1 MIYQHITK
9 SLMDVIDTY
18 KLRNGLIVII
28 FIILYGEVGSILIME
43 LDPFEALYFTVITI
57 ATVGYGDIVPVTILQ
72 KLFSMSLSL
81 AGIVVIAYIITT
93 ILTNISEGME
103 EVRSGAI
110 MRKKV
115 ANLKEHYILCGYGRV
130 GSVILKEL
138 KERNQNV
145 LIIEKNHET
154 VEKLEED
161 EDLLV
166 INGDATDTDLLKK
179 INLDKAYGMIVATG
193 SDVDNLFIVL
203 TTRELA
209 PDLWIVSRASYSEN
223 IKRLKN
229 AGSNEVISP
238 EASGGSELYY
248 AAVTPKMVKITCKH
262 HVKDIATEMKIVLD
276 NNCNI
281 EDIEYDFPGIK
292 EPLVRKIGVI
302 KKENYGKYN
311 DYLNSNLAA
320 SKSIKNIYKSMGGL
334 HSHKISGSSSED
346 LNKTIQ
352 ELNKKGFI
360 LGINLNDEEILKLTK
375 EYANEI
381 FEEQENN
388 CKIDY

>member
-248 AAVTPKMVKITCKH
+248 AAVTPKMVKIPCKH
-262 HVKDIATEMKIVLD
+262 HVKDIPTELKIVSD
-276 NNCNI
+276 DNCNI

-320 SKSIKNIYKSMGGL
+320 SKSIKNIYKSVGGL

>member
-1 MIYQHITK
+1 
-9 SLMDVIDTY
+9 MDVIDTY

-320 SKSIKNIYKSMGGL
+320 SKSIKNIYKSVGGL

>member
-320 SKSIKNIYKSMGGL
+320 SKSIKNIYKSVGGL
-334 HSHKISGSSSED
+334 HSHKISGSNSED

>member
-28 FIILYGEVGSILIME
+28 FIILYGEVGSILIMG

-238 EASGGSELYY
+238 EASGGFELYY

-302 KKENYGKYN
+302 KKEDYGKYN

-320 SKSIKNIYKSMGGL
+320 SKSIKNLYKSVGGL

-360 LGINLNDEEILKLTK
+360 LGIDLNDEEILKLTK

>member
-320 SKSIKNIYKSMGGL
+320 SKSIKNIYKSVGGL

-360 LGINLNDEEILKLTK
+360 LGIDLNDEEILKLTK

>member
-209 PDLWIVSRASYSEN
+209 PDLWTVSRASYSEN

-320 SKSIKNIYKSMGGL
+320 SKSIKNIYKSVGGL

>member
-320 SKSIKNIYKSMGGL
+320 SKSIKNIYKSVGGL

>member
-28 FIILYGEVGSILIME
+28 FIILYGEVGSILIMG

-238 EASGGSELYY
+238 EASGGFELYY

-320 SKSIKNIYKSMGGL
+320 SKSIKNIYKSVGGL

>member
-320 SKSIKNIYKSMGGL
+320 SKSIKNLYKSVGGL

>member
-28 FIILYGEVGSILIME
+28 FIILYGEVGSILIMG

-320 SKSIKNIYKSMGGL
+320 SKSIKNIYKSVGGL
-334 HSHKISGSSSED
+334 H
-346 LNKTIQ
+346 
-352 ELNKKGFI
+352 
-360 LGINLNDEEILKLTK
+360 
-375 EYANEI
+375 
-381 FEEQENN
+381 
-388 CKIDY
+388 

>member
-238 EASGGSELYY
+238 EASGGFELYY

-320 SKSIKNIYKSMGGL
+320 SKSIKNIYKSVGGL